1 MLNKKA
7 IAAFAAAATLVSGL
21 ALAVPVASTAFAAQS
36 STLTSEHKTEPGT
49 PTVQPKVDTT
59 KEDAEFKAAQ
69 DLASQKAQNALLIKQ
84 LADGSVKALQAKVD
98 KATGAEKTKLQ
109 EQLENAQKIANSLS
123 ELNDNAT
130 SMVKA
135 YTQTAT
141 IRGEVKA
148 LEGQVAAAQAKFDAL
163 AKQQTGPAGSPEYNE
178 AAEEL
183 GKLQKQLKSKKNL
196 LTAANKGVTKA
207 EETLV
212 KQETK
217 VQEVQNP
224 KKQDPQTPPVVPTPT
239 PKVDTTKED
248 AEFKAAQDLA
258 NQKAQNALLLKQ
270 MAEGS
275 VKALQAKIDKAT
287 GAEKTKLQE
296 QLENAQKIASSF
308 SELNDK
314 ATSVAK
320 AYTQAA
326 TIRSEVKALEGQVA
340 TAQAKFD
347 ELAKQQSGPSGS
359 EAYNKAAEE
368 HGKLQ
373 KQLKSKQNLLKAAN
387 KGVTKA
393 EETLVKQ
400 ETKVQEVRNP
410 KKEEP
415 QAPKFDVHDALAHV
429 DGDKVADYKL
439 TPADVSELVGKKK
452 NTDPVVPPAPK
463 PVTPEPKPVDPKPV
477 TPVTPHHDNPSVT
490 PSVTPTPST
499 PSDETPSSDDT
510 TPSSSST
517 PSVTTP
523 SASTPAPAASSPSAA
538 SAPAS
543 APAPTSTAA
552 PAPASAPAS
561 AHAGVPAAPASVADL
576 LPGLKGM
583 ITVGANNVV
592 VAGAV
597 NRVALNISN
606 QAFLDR
612 LNRDGSAKAYAFIY
626 SSPRLLKG
634 AEGTDYVTVRLV
646 NGKPQFDAMFPA
658 GYSGKHTVVLVDEQG
673 NQLGWTDITVKNGTA
688 TQGEGLPNSG
698 VGIALIALT
707 ASVLAGAGATFR
719 KIRR

>member
-7 IAAFAAAATLVSGL
+7 IAGIAAASIVVSCGFVGSFAFADEVPANNPVTTPAGYPDEVPNNPPKPAPVTTPTVKPEDDIYGSGSEWDQL
-21 ALAVPVASTAFAAQS
+21 QNTENEYENYYDQMYNTHKNYNGNDKPLPKFDPHMFDEDHDPNGNDTKPEIPVNPD
-36 STLTSEHKTEPGT
+36 EHKT
-49 PTVQPKVDTT
+49 
-59 KEDAEFKAAQ
+59 
-69 DLASQKAQNALLIKQ
+69 
-84 LADGSVKALQAKVD
+84 
-98 KATGAEKTKLQ
+98 
-109 EQLENAQKIANSLS
+109 
-123 ELNDNAT
+123 
-130 SMVKA
+130 
-135 YTQTAT
+135 
-141 IRGEVKA
+141 
-148 LEGQVAAAQAKFDAL
+148 
-163 AKQQTGPAGSPEYNE
+163 
-178 AAEEL
+178 
-183 GKLQKQLKSKKNL
+183 
-196 LTAANKGVTKA
+196 
-207 EETLV
+207 
-212 KQETK
+212 
-217 VQEVQNP
+217 
-224 KKQDPQTPPVVPTPT
+224 DPQTPPAPE

-326 TIRSEVKALEGQVA
+326 TIRSKVKALEGQVA

-347 ELAKQQSGPSGS
+347 ALAKQQTGPSGS

-368 HGKLQ
+368 LGKLQ
-373 KQLKSKQNLLKAAN
+373 KQLKNKKNLLTAAN

-400 ETKVQEVRNP
+400 ETKVQEVQNP

-415 QAPKFDVHDALAHV
+415 KTPTISEILSTI

-439 TPADVSELVGKKK
+439 TPADVSKLVGEKK
-452 NTDPVVPPAPK
+452 NTDPVTPTPK
-463 PVTPEPKPVDPKPV
+463 PVKPVNPKPV
-477 TPVTPHHDNPSVT
+477 TPVNPKPVTPSVT

-499 PSDETPSSDDT
+499 PSDDTPSSDDDT
-510 TPSSSST
+510 APSSSST

-523 SASTPAPAASSPSAA
+523 SASTTAGASQSAPSAA
-538 SAPAS
+538 PA
-543 APAPTSTAA
+543 
-552 PAPASAPAS
+552 
-561 AHAGVPAAPASVADL
+561 AGVPAAPASVADL

-583 ITVGANNVV
+583 LTVGANNVA

-597 NRVALNISN
+597 NKVTLNISN
-606 QAFLDR
+606 QAFLDS

-634 AEGTDYVTVRLV
+634 ADGANYVTVRMV

>member
-21 ALAVPVASTAFAAQS
+21 AFAVPAASTAFAAQS
-36 STLTSEHKTEPGT
+36 STPAPEHKTDPQT
-49 PTVQPKVDTT
+49 PTAPEPKVDTT

-69 DLASQKAQNALLIKQ
+69 DLASQKAQNALLMKQ
-84 LADGSVKALQAKVD
+84 LADGSVKILTEKVD

-123 ELNDNAT
+123 ELNDKAT
-130 SMVKA
+130 SVAKA
-135 YTQTAT
+135 YTQAAT

-148 LEGQVAAAQAKFDAL
+148 LEGQIATAQAKFDAL
-163 AKQQTGPAGSPEYNE
+163 AKQQTGPSGSEAYNK

-183 GKLQKQLKSKKNL
+183 GKLQEQLKSKKNL
-196 LTAANKGVTKA
+196 LEKANKGVTKA

-224 KKQDPQTPPVVPTPT
+224 KKEEPKPVTPVNPKPVTPVNPVNPVT
-239 PKVDTTKED
+239 PEPKVDTTKED

-275 VKALQAKIDKAT
+275 VKALQAKVAKAA

-296 QLENAQKIASSF
+296 QLENAQKIANSL

-314 ATSVAK
+314 ATSVVK

-326 TIRSEVKALEGQVA
+326 TIRGEVKTLEGQVA
-340 TAQAKFD
+340 TAQAEFD
-347 ELAKQQSGPSGS
+347 KLAKEQTGPSGS
-359 EAYNKAAEE
+359 EAYNNAAEKL
-368 HGKLQ
+368 GKLQ
-373 KQLKSKQNLLKAAN
+373 KQLTSKKNLLEKAN

-400 ETKVQEVRNP
+400 ATKVQEVQNP
-410 KKEEP
+410 KKE
-415 QAPKFDVHDALAHV
+415 D
-429 DGDKVADYKL
+429 
-439 TPADVSELVGKKK
+439 
-452 NTDPVVPPAPK
+452 PK
-463 PVTPEPKPVDPKPV
+463 PVTPVNPVTPTPKPVDPKPV

-499 PSDETPSSDDT
+499 PSDDTPSDDT
-510 TPSSSST
+510 PSST

-523 SASTPAPAASSPSAA
+523 SASTPAGASQSAPSAA
-538 SAPAS
+538 PA
-543 APAPTSTAA
+543 
-552 PAPASAPAS
+552 
-561 AHAGVPAAPASVADL
+561 AGVPAAPASVADL

-583 ITVGANNVV
+583 ITAGANNVV

-597 NRVALNISN
+597 NRVTLNISN

-634 AEGTDYVTVRLV
+634 ADGANYVTVRLV

-673 NQLGWTDITVKNGTA
+673 NQLGWTNITVKSGVS
-688 TQGEGLPNSG
+688 GLPNSG
-698 VGIALIALT
+698 VGVALT
-707 ASVLAGAGATFR
+707 ALAASVLAGAGAAFR
-719 KIRR
+719 KIRH

>member
-7 IAAFAAAATLVSGL
+7 IAGIAAASIVVSCGFVGSFAFADEVPANNPVTTPAGYPDEVPNNPPKPAPVTTPTVKPEDDIYGSGSEWDQL
-21 ALAVPVASTAFAAQS
+21 QNTENEYENYYDQMYNTHKNYNGSDKPLPKFDPHMFDEDHDPNGNDTKPEIPVNPD
-36 STLTSEHKTEPGT
+36 EHKT
-49 PTVQPKVDTT
+49 
-59 KEDAEFKAAQ
+59 
-69 DLASQKAQNALLIKQ
+69 
-84 LADGSVKALQAKVD
+84 
-98 KATGAEKTKLQ
+98 
-109 EQLENAQKIANSLS
+109 
-123 ELNDNAT
+123 
-130 SMVKA
+130 
-135 YTQTAT
+135 
-141 IRGEVKA
+141 
-148 LEGQVAAAQAKFDAL
+148 
-163 AKQQTGPAGSPEYNE
+163 
-178 AAEEL
+178 
-183 GKLQKQLKSKKNL
+183 
-196 LTAANKGVTKA
+196 
-207 EETLV
+207 
-212 KQETK
+212 
-217 VQEVQNP
+217 
-224 KKQDPQTPPVVPTPT
+224 DPQTPPAPE

-275 VKALQAKIDKAT
+275 VKALKAKIDKAT

-347 ELAKQQSGPSGS
+347 ALAKQQTGPSGS

-368 HGKLQ
+368 LGKLQ
-373 KQLKSKQNLLKAAN
+373 KQLKNKKNLLTAAN

-400 ETKVQEVRNP
+400 ETKVQEVQNP

-415 QAPKFDVHDALAHV
+415 KTPTISEILSTI

-439 TPADVSELVGKKK
+439 TPADVSKLVGEKK
-452 NTDPVVPPAPK
+452 NTDPVTPTPKPVKPVNPK
-463 PVTPEPKPVDPKPV
+463 PVT
-477 TPVTPHHDNPSVT
+477 PSVT

-499 PSDETPSSDDT
+499 PSDDTPSSDDDT
-510 TPSSSST
+510 APSSSST

-523 SASTPAPAASSPSAA
+523 SASTPAGASQSAPSAA
-538 SAPAS
+538 PA
-543 APAPTSTAA
+543 
-552 PAPASAPAS
+552 
-561 AHAGVPAAPASVADL
+561 AGVPAAPASVADL

-583 ITVGANNVV
+583 LTVGANNVA

-597 NRVALNISN
+597 NKVTLNISN
-606 QAFLDR
+606 QAFLDS

-634 AEGTDYVTVRLV
+634 ADGANYVTVRMV

>member
-7 IAAFAAAATLVSGL
+7 IAGIAAASIVVSCGFVGSFAFADEVPANNPVTTPAGYPDEVPNNPPKPAPVTTPTVKPEDDIYGSGSEWDQL
-21 ALAVPVASTAFAAQS
+21 QNTENEYENYYDQMYNTHKNYSGSDKPLPKFDPHMFDEDHDPNGNDTKPEIPVNPD
-36 STLTSEHKTEPGT
+36 EHKT
-49 PTVQPKVDTT
+49 
-59 KEDAEFKAAQ
+59 
-69 DLASQKAQNALLIKQ
+69 
-84 LADGSVKALQAKVD
+84 
-98 KATGAEKTKLQ
+98 
-109 EQLENAQKIANSLS
+109 
-123 ELNDNAT
+123 
-130 SMVKA
+130 
-135 YTQTAT
+135 
-141 IRGEVKA
+141 
-148 LEGQVAAAQAKFDAL
+148 
-163 AKQQTGPAGSPEYNE
+163 
-178 AAEEL
+178 
-183 GKLQKQLKSKKNL
+183 
-196 LTAANKGVTKA
+196 
-207 EETLV
+207 
-212 KQETK
+212 
-217 VQEVQNP
+217 
-224 KKQDPQTPPVVPTPT
+224 DPQTPPAPE

-347 ELAKQQSGPSGS
+347 ALAKQQTGPSGS

-368 HGKLQ
+368 LGKLQ
-373 KQLKSKQNLLKAAN
+373 KQLKNKKNLLTAAN

-400 ETKVQEVRNP
+400 ETKVQEVQNP

-415 QAPKFDVHDALAHV
+415 KTPTISEILSTI

-439 TPADVSELVGKKK
+439 TPADVSKLVGEKK
-452 NTDPVVPPAPK
+452 NTDPVTPTPK
-463 PVTPEPKPVDPKPV
+463 PVKPVNPKPV
-477 TPVTPHHDNPSVT
+477 TPVNPKPVTPSVT

-499 PSDETPSSDDT
+499 PSDDTPSSDDDT
-510 TPSSSST
+510 APSSSST

-523 SASTPAPAASSPSAA
+523 SASTTAGASQSAPSAA
-538 SAPAS
+538 PA
-543 APAPTSTAA
+543 
-552 PAPASAPAS
+552 
-561 AHAGVPAAPASVADL
+561 AGVPAAPASVADL

-583 ITVGANNVV
+583 LTVGANNVA

-597 NRVALNISN
+597 NKVTLNISN
-606 QAFLDR
+606 QAFLDS

-634 AEGTDYVTVRLV
+634 ADGANYVTVRMV

>member
-7 IAAFAAAATLVSGL
+7 IAGIAAASIVVSCGFVGSFAFADEVPANNPVTTPAGYPDEVPNNPPKPAPVTTPTVKPEDDIYGSGSEWDQL
-21 ALAVPVASTAFAAQS
+21 QNTENEYENYYDQMYNTHKNYNGNDKPLPKFDPHMFDEDHDPNGNDTKPEIPVNPD
-36 STLTSEHKTEPGT
+36 EHKT
-49 PTVQPKVDTT
+49 
-59 KEDAEFKAAQ
+59 
-69 DLASQKAQNALLIKQ
+69 
-84 LADGSVKALQAKVD
+84 
-98 KATGAEKTKLQ
+98 
-109 EQLENAQKIANSLS
+109 
-123 ELNDNAT
+123 
-130 SMVKA
+130 
-135 YTQTAT
+135 
-141 IRGEVKA
+141 
-148 LEGQVAAAQAKFDAL
+148 
-163 AKQQTGPAGSPEYNE
+163 
-178 AAEEL
+178 
-183 GKLQKQLKSKKNL
+183 
-196 LTAANKGVTKA
+196 
-207 EETLV
+207 
-212 KQETK
+212 
-217 VQEVQNP
+217 
-224 KKQDPQTPPVVPTPT
+224 DPQTPPAPE

-347 ELAKQQSGPSGS
+347 ALAKQQTGPSGS

-368 HGKLQ
+368 LGKLQ
-373 KQLKSKQNLLKAAN
+373 KQLKNKKNLLTAAN

-400 ETKVQEVRNP
+400 ETKVQEVQNP

-415 QAPKFDVHDALAHV
+415 KTPTISEILSTI

-439 TPADVSELVGKKK
+439 TPADVSKLVGEKK
-452 NTDPVVPPAPK
+452 NTDPVTPTPK
-463 PVTPEPKPVDPKPV
+463 PVKPVNPKPV
-477 TPVTPHHDNPSVT
+477 TPVNPKPVTPSVT

-499 PSDETPSSDDT
+499 PSDDTPSSDDDT
-510 TPSSSST
+510 APSSSST

-523 SASTPAPAASSPSAA
+523 SASTTAGASQSAPSAA
-538 SAPAS
+538 PA
-543 APAPTSTAA
+543 
-552 PAPASAPAS
+552 
-561 AHAGVPAAPASVADL
+561 AGVPAAPASVADL

-583 ITVGANNVV
+583 LTVGANNVA

-597 NRVALNISN
+597 NKVTLNISN
-606 QAFLDR
+606 QAFLDS

-634 AEGTDYVTVRLV
+634 ADGANYVTVRMV

>member
-7 IAAFAAAATLVSGL
+7 IAGIAAASIVVSCGFVGSFAFADEVPANNPVTTPAGYPDEVPNNPPKPAPVTTPTVKPEDDIYGSGSEWDQL
-21 ALAVPVASTAFAAQS
+21 QNTENEYENYYDQMYNTHKNYNGSDKPLPKFDPHMFDEDHDPNGNDTKPEIPVNPD
-36 STLTSEHKTEPGT
+36 EHKT
-49 PTVQPKVDTT
+49 
-59 KEDAEFKAAQ
+59 
-69 DLASQKAQNALLIKQ
+69 
-84 LADGSVKALQAKVD
+84 
-98 KATGAEKTKLQ
+98 
-109 EQLENAQKIANSLS
+109 
-123 ELNDNAT
+123 
-130 SMVKA
+130 
-135 YTQTAT
+135 
-141 IRGEVKA
+141 
-148 LEGQVAAAQAKFDAL
+148 
-163 AKQQTGPAGSPEYNE
+163 
-178 AAEEL
+178 
-183 GKLQKQLKSKKNL
+183 
-196 LTAANKGVTKA
+196 
-207 EETLV
+207 
-212 KQETK
+212 
-217 VQEVQNP
+217 
-224 KKQDPQTPPVVPTPT
+224 DPQTPPAPE

-347 ELAKQQSGPSGS
+347 ALAKQQTGPSGS

-368 HGKLQ
+368 LGKLQ
-373 KQLKSKQNLLKAAN
+373 KQLKNKKNLLTAAN

-400 ETKVQEVRNP
+400 ETKVQEVQNP

-415 QAPKFDVHDALAHV
+415 KTPTISEILSTI

-439 TPADVSELVGKKK
+439 TPADVSKLVGEKK
-452 NTDPVVPPAPK
+452 NTDPVTPTPK
-463 PVTPEPKPVDPKPV
+463 PVKPVNPKPV
-477 TPVTPHHDNPSVT
+477 TPVNPKPVTPSVT

-499 PSDETPSSDDT
+499 PSDDTPSSDDDT
-510 TPSSSST
+510 APSSSST

-523 SASTPAPAASSPSAA
+523 SASTTAGASQSAPSAA
-538 SAPAS
+538 PA
-543 APAPTSTAA
+543 
-552 PAPASAPAS
+552 
-561 AHAGVPAAPASVADL
+561 AGVPAAPASVADL

-583 ITVGANNVV
+583 LTVGANNVA

-597 NRVALNISN
+597 NKVTLNISN
-606 QAFLDR
+606 QAFLDS

-634 AEGTDYVTVRLV
+634 ADGANYVTVRMV

>member
-7 IAAFAAAATLVSGL
+7 IAGIAAASIVVSCGFVGSFAFADE
-21 ALAVPVASTAFAAQS
+21 VPTNASVTAPAGYPDEVPNNAPKPAPV
-36 STLTSEHKTEPGT
+36 TT
-49 PTVQPKVDTT
+49 PTVKP
-59 KEDAEFKAAQ
+59 EDDIYGSGSEWDQ
-69 DLASQKAQNALLIKQ
+69 LQNTENEYENYYDQMYNTHKNYN
-84 LADGSVKALQAKVD
+84 GSD
-98 KATGAEKTKLQ
+98 KPLP
-109 EQLENAQKIANSLS
+109 
-123 ELNDNAT
+123 
-130 SMVKA
+130 
-135 YTQTAT
+135 
-141 IRGEVKA
+141 
-148 LEGQVAAAQAKFDAL
+148 KFDPHMFDEDHDQNGNDT
-163 AKQQTGPAGSPEYNE
+163 KPEIPSNPDE
-178 AAEEL
+178 H
-183 GKLQKQLKSKKNL
+183 
-196 LTAANKGVTKA
+196 KA
-207 EETLV
+207 E
-212 KQETK
+212 
-217 VQEVQNP
+217 
-224 KKQDPQTPPVVPTPT
+224 PQTPPAPE

-258 NQKAQNALLLKQ
+258 NQKAQNALLMKQ

-296 QLENAQKIASSF
+296 QLENAQKIATAF

-326 TIRSEVKALEGQVA
+326 TIRGDVKALEGQVA

-347 ELAKQQSGPSGS
+347 ELAKQQTGPSGS

-368 HGKLQ
+368 LGKLQ
-373 KQLKSKQNLLKAAN
+373 KQLKSKKNLLEAAN

-400 ETKVQEVRNP
+400 ETKVQEVQNP

-415 QAPKFDVHDALAHV
+415 KAPEFNVHDALAHV

-439 TPADVSELVGKKK
+439 TPADVSELVGEKK

-463 PVTPEPKPVDPKPV
+463 PVTPTPKPVNPV
-477 TPVTPHHDNPSVT
+477 EPDHTT
-490 PSVTPTPST
+490 PSNPST
-499 PSDETPSSDDT
+499 PSDDTP
-510 TPSSSST
+510 SST

-523 SASTPAPAASSPSAA
+523 SASTPAGASQ
-538 SAPAS
+538 SAPA
-543 APAPTSTAA
+543 
-552 PAPASAPAS
+552 
-561 AHAGVPAAPASVADL
+561 AGVPAAPASVADL
-576 LPGLKGM
+576 LPALKGM
-583 ITVGANNVV
+583 ITAGANNVV
-592 VAGAV
+592 VAGVV
-597 NRVALNISN
+597 NRVTLSISN

-634 AEGTDYVTVRLV
+634 ADGANYVTVRLV

-673 NQLGWTDITVKNGTA
+673 NQLGWTNITVKSGVS
-688 TQGEGLPNSG
+688 GLPNSG
-698 VGIALIALT
+698 VGVALT
-707 ASVLAGAGATFR
+707 ALAASVLAGAGAAFR

>member
-7 IAAFAAAATLVSGL
+7 IAGIAAASIVVSCGFVGSFAFADEVPANNPVTTPAGYPDEVPNNPPKPAPVTTPTVKPEDDIYGSGSEWDQL
-21 ALAVPVASTAFAAQS
+21 QNTENEYENYYDQMYNTHKNYNGNDKPLPKFDPHMFDEDHDPNGNDTKPEIPVNPD
-36 STLTSEHKTEPGT
+36 EHKT
-49 PTVQPKVDTT
+49 
-59 KEDAEFKAAQ
+59 
-69 DLASQKAQNALLIKQ
+69 
-84 LADGSVKALQAKVD
+84 
-98 KATGAEKTKLQ
+98 
-109 EQLENAQKIANSLS
+109 
-123 ELNDNAT
+123 
-130 SMVKA
+130 
-135 YTQTAT
+135 
-141 IRGEVKA
+141 
-148 LEGQVAAAQAKFDAL
+148 
-163 AKQQTGPAGSPEYNE
+163 
-178 AAEEL
+178 
-183 GKLQKQLKSKKNL
+183 
-196 LTAANKGVTKA
+196 
-207 EETLV
+207 
-212 KQETK
+212 
-217 VQEVQNP
+217 
-224 KKQDPQTPPVVPTPT
+224 DPQTPPAPE

-347 ELAKQQSGPSGS
+347 ALAKQQTGPSGS

-368 HGKLQ
+368 LGKLQ
-373 KQLKSKQNLLKAAN
+373 KQLKNKKNLLTAAN

-400 ETKVQEVRNP
+400 ETKVQEVQNP

-415 QAPKFDVHDALAHV
+415 KTPTISEILSTI

-439 TPADVSELVGKKK
+439 TPADVSKLVGEKK
-452 NTDPVVPPAPK
+452 NTDPV
-463 PVTPEPKPVDPKPV
+463 TPTPKPV
-477 TPVTPHHDNPSVT
+477 TPVNPKPVTPSVT

-499 PSDETPSSDDT
+499 PSDDTPSSDDDT
-510 TPSSSST
+510 APSSSST

-523 SASTPAPAASSPSAA
+523 SASTTAGASQSAPSAA
-538 SAPAS
+538 PA
-543 APAPTSTAA
+543 
-552 PAPASAPAS
+552 
-561 AHAGVPAAPASVADL
+561 AGVPAAPASVADL

-583 ITVGANNVV
+583 LTVGANNVA

-597 NRVALNISN
+597 NKVTLNISN
-606 QAFLDR
+606 QAFLDS

-634 AEGTDYVTVRLV
+634 ADGANYVTVRMV

>member
-21 ALAVPVASTAFAAQS
+21 ALAVPVAATAFAEQS
-36 STLTSEHKTEPGT
+36 TQT
-49 PTVQPKVDTT
+49 PPAPKVDTT
-59 KEDAEFKAAQ
+59 KEDKEFKAAQ
-69 DLASQKAQNALLIKQ
+69 DLANQKAQNALLMKQ
-84 LADGSVKALQAKVD
+84 LADGSVKILTEKVD

-123 ELNDNAT
+123 ELNDKAT

-135 YTQTAT
+135 YTQAAT
-141 IRGEVKA
+141 IRGEVKT
-148 LEGQVAAAQAKFDAL
+148 LEGKVAAAQAKFDEL
-163 AKQQTGPAGSPEYNE
+163 AKEQTGPAGSEAYNK

-224 KKQDPQTPPVVPTPT
+224 KK
-239 PKVDTTKED
+239 
-248 AEFKAAQDLA
+248 
-258 NQKAQNALLLKQ
+258 
-270 MAEGS
+270 
-275 VKALQAKIDKAT
+275 
-287 GAEKTKLQE
+287 
-296 QLENAQKIASSF
+296 
-308 SELNDK
+308 
-314 ATSVAK
+314 
-320 AYTQAA
+320 
-326 TIRSEVKALEGQVA
+326 
-340 TAQAKFD
+340 
-347 ELAKQQSGPSGS
+347 
-359 EAYNKAAEE
+359 
-368 HGKLQ
+368 
-373 KQLKSKQNLLKAAN
+373 
-387 KGVTKA
+387 
-393 EETLVKQ
+393 
-400 ETKVQEVRNP
+400 
-410 KKEEP
+410 EEP
-415 QAPKFDVHDALAHV
+415 QAPKFNVHDALAQV
-429 DGDKVADYKL
+429 NGDTVADYKL
-439 TPADVSELVGKKK
+439 TPADVSELVGEKK

-463 PVTPEPKPVDPKPV
+463 PVTPEPKPV

-543 APAPTSTAA
+543 APAPAPTSTAA

-576 LPGLKGM
+576 LPELKGV
-583 ITVGANNVV
+583 ITVGTNNVA

-597 NRVALNISN
+597 NRVTLSISN

>member
-7 IAAFAAAATLVSGL
+7 IAGIAAASIVVSCGFVGSFAFADEVPANNPVTTPAGYPDEVPNNPPKPAPVTTPTVKPEDDIYGSGSEWDQL
-21 ALAVPVASTAFAAQS
+21 QNTENEYENYYDQMYNTHKNYNGNDKPLPKFDPHMFDEDHDPNGNDTKPEIPVNPD
-36 STLTSEHKTEPGT
+36 EHKT
-49 PTVQPKVDTT
+49 
-59 KEDAEFKAAQ
+59 
-69 DLASQKAQNALLIKQ
+69 
-84 LADGSVKALQAKVD
+84 
-98 KATGAEKTKLQ
+98 
-109 EQLENAQKIANSLS
+109 
-123 ELNDNAT
+123 
-130 SMVKA
+130 
-135 YTQTAT
+135 
-141 IRGEVKA
+141 
-148 LEGQVAAAQAKFDAL
+148 
-163 AKQQTGPAGSPEYNE
+163 
-178 AAEEL
+178 
-183 GKLQKQLKSKKNL
+183 
-196 LTAANKGVTKA
+196 
-207 EETLV
+207 
-212 KQETK
+212 
-217 VQEVQNP
+217 
-224 KKQDPQTPPVVPTPT
+224 DPQTPPAPE

-347 ELAKQQSGPSGS
+347 ALAKQQTGPSGS

-368 HGKLQ
+368 LGKLQ
-373 KQLKSKQNLLKAAN
+373 KQLKNKKNLLTAAN

-400 ETKVQEVRNP
+400 ETKVQEVQNP

-415 QAPKFDVHDALAHV
+415 KTPTISEILSTI

-439 TPADVSELVGKKK
+439 TPADVSKLVGEKK
-452 NTDPVVPPAPK
+452 NTDPVTPTPK
-463 PVTPEPKPVDPKPV
+463 PVKPVNPKPV
-477 TPVTPHHDNPSVT
+477 TPVNPKPVTPSVT

-499 PSDETPSSDDT
+499 PSDDTPSSDDDT
-510 TPSSSST
+510 APSSSST

-523 SASTPAPAASSPSAA
+523 SASTTAGASQSAPSAA
-538 SAPAS
+538 PA
-543 APAPTSTAA
+543 
-552 PAPASAPAS
+552 
-561 AHAGVPAAPASVADL
+561 AGVPAAPASVADL
-576 LPGLKGM
+576 LPALKGM
-583 ITVGANNVV
+583 ITAGANNVV

-597 NRVALNISN
+597 NRVTLSISN

-612 LNRDGSAKAYAFIY
+612 LSRDGSAKAYAFIY

-634 AEGTDYVTVRLV
+634 ADGANYVTVRLV

>member
-7 IAAFAAAATLVSGL
+7 IAGIAAASIVVSCGFVGSFAFADEVPANNPVTTPAGYPDEVPNNPPKPAPVTTPTVKPEDDIYGSGSEWDQL
-21 ALAVPVASTAFAAQS
+21 QNTENEYENYYDQMYNTHKNYNGSDKPLPKFDPHMFDEDHDPNGNDTKPEIPVNPD
-36 STLTSEHKTEPGT
+36 EHKT
-49 PTVQPKVDTT
+49 
-59 KEDAEFKAAQ
+59 
-69 DLASQKAQNALLIKQ
+69 
-84 LADGSVKALQAKVD
+84 
-98 KATGAEKTKLQ
+98 
-109 EQLENAQKIANSLS
+109 
-123 ELNDNAT
+123 
-130 SMVKA
+130 
-135 YTQTAT
+135 
-141 IRGEVKA
+141 
-148 LEGQVAAAQAKFDAL
+148 
-163 AKQQTGPAGSPEYNE
+163 
-178 AAEEL
+178 
-183 GKLQKQLKSKKNL
+183 
-196 LTAANKGVTKA
+196 
-207 EETLV
+207 
-212 KQETK
+212 
-217 VQEVQNP
+217 
-224 KKQDPQTPPVVPTPT
+224 DPQTPPAPE

-347 ELAKQQSGPSGS
+347 ALAKQQTGPSGS
-359 EAYNKAAEE
+359 EAYNKAAQEL
-368 HGKLQ
+368 GKLQ
-373 KQLKSKQNLLKAAN
+373 KQLKNKKNLLTAAN

-400 ETKVQEVRNP
+400 ETKVQEVQNP

-415 QAPKFDVHDALAHV
+415 KTPTISEILSTI

-439 TPADVSELVGKKK
+439 TPADVSKLVGEKK
-452 NTDPVVPPAPK
+452 NTDPVTPTPK
-463 PVTPEPKPVDPKPV
+463 PVKPVNPKPV
-477 TPVTPHHDNPSVT
+477 TPVNPKPVTSSVT

-499 PSDETPSSDDT
+499 PSDDTPSSDDDT
-510 TPSSSST
+510 APSSSST

-523 SASTPAPAASSPSAA
+523 SASTTAGASQSAPSAA
-538 SAPAS
+538 PA
-543 APAPTSTAA
+543 
-552 PAPASAPAS
+552 
-561 AHAGVPAAPASVADL
+561 AGVPAAPASVADL

-583 ITVGANNVV
+583 LTVGANNVA

-597 NRVALNISN
+597 NKVTLNISN
-606 QAFLDR
+606 QAFLDS

-634 AEGTDYVTVRLV
+634 ADGANYVTVRMV